1 MLDGRAS
8 YALSQMISAADLAGA
23 MLGMLFLTLG
33 LASGAAAA
41 SRTVRHD
48 RTLLWFGLFT
58 SLYGLRL
65 IARNALVH
73 AVSSIS
79 EGAWHASADV
89 ITYVILIV
97 AALLASAALA
107 EGPRRVM
114 RYVWIIDLAGAL
126 VAIAWD
132 IAAGRSGA
140 AMPLNRVLV
149 IGNIAVAVLSVALD
163 TRRRRWTRDGRI
175 VLAGASVFAAIA
187 VVQNIRGGLFGR
199 VDPEP
204 FAMLV
209 LIACL
214 GYVVVSRAFQAER
227 RVAAVA
233 RELETA
239 RQIQRSIL
247 PKRPPTVHGL
257 SVAAHYDSM
266 AEVAGDFYDFVV
278 TPTGQLG
285 VLVADVSG
293 HGVPAAIVA
302 SMVKIA
308 LAVQEGEIA
317 DPGQVLTR
325 MNRALCGRF
334 ELAYVTATFALID
347 PTARTLT
354 YAAAGHPSPL
364 LVRAT
369 GRVESLDERGMVL
382 GFLPD
387 APYASATVRDLGG
400 GDRIV
405 FYTDGITE
413 AARTDGEFFGDRQFH
428 DVLTVGLS
436 QPADRFLATLIDQA
450 RHWANADFADDVTV
464 VVVDC
469 TAPSALREE

>member
-1 MLDGRAS
+1 
-8 YALSQMISAADLAGA
+8 MISAADLTGA

-33 LASGAAAA
+33 LAAGAAVPLR
-41 SRTVRHD
+41 SVRHD
-48 RTLLWFGLFT
+48 RTLLWFSFFT
-58 SLYGLRL
+58 FLYGLRL
-65 IARNALVH
+65 IARSDLVH
-73 AVSSIS
+73 EVGSVPI
-79 EGAWHASADV
+79 GAWHVTADV

-97 AALLASAALA
+97 AALLASSALA
-107 EGPRRVM
+107 SGPRRVL
-114 RYVWIIDLAGAL
+114 RYVWMIDLAGAL

-132 IAAGRSGA
+132 TAVGRSGA
-140 AMPLNRVLV
+140 SMPLNRVLV

-163 TRRRRWTRDGRI
+163 TRRRRWTHDGRI
-175 VLAGASVFAAIA
+175 VLAGAAAFSGVA
-187 VVQNIRGGLFGR
+187 VVQNVSGGLFGH

-204 FAMLV
+204 FAMLILV
-209 LIACL
+209 ACI
-214 GYVVVSRAFQAER
+214 GYVVVNRVFQTER
-227 RVAAVA
+227 RVAAVG

-247 PKRPPTVHGL
+247 PKRPPAMDGL
-257 SVAAHYDSM
+257 SIAAHYDSM

-278 TPTGQLG
+278 TPSGQLG

-293 HGVPAAIVA
+293 HGVPAALVA

-317 DPGQVLTR
+317 DPGLVLTR

-364 LVRAT
+364 LVRAM
-369 GRVESLDERGMVL
+369 GHVESLDERGMVL

-387 APYASATVRDLGG
+387 ASYTSAIVRDLAH

-413 AARTDGEFFGDRQFH
+413 ASRDDGEFFGDRQFR
-428 DVLTVGLS
+428 DVLTIGLS
-436 QPADRFLATLIDQA
+436 QPAERFLATLIDGA
-450 RHWANADFADDVTV
+450 RRWTGADFEDDVTV
-464 VVVDC
+464 VVVDWIGP
-469 TAPSALREE
+469 TAAV

>member
-1 MLDGRAS
+1 
-8 YALSQMISAADLAGA
+8 MISAADLVGA

-33 LASGAAAA
+33 LAAGAAVPL
-41 SRTVRHD
+41 RTVRHD
-48 RTLLWFGLFT
+48 RTLLWFSIFT
-58 SLYGLRL
+58 FLYGLRL
-65 IARNALVH
+65 IARSDLVH
-73 AVSSIS
+73 AVGPVSAA
-79 EGAWHASADV
+79 AWHATADV

-107 EGPRRVM
+107 AGPRRVLRNM
-114 RYVWIIDLAGAL
+114 WILNLAGAF

-132 IAAGRSGA
+132 IAVGHSGA

-149 IGNIAVAVLSVALD
+149 IGNIAIAVLDVGLD
-163 TRRRRWTRDGRI
+163 TRRRRWSRDGWI
-175 VLAGASVFAAIA
+175 VLAGASIFAGVA
-187 VVQNIRGGLFGR
+187 VVQNVSGGLFGH

-204 FAMLV
+204 FAMLILV
-209 LIACL
+209 ACV
-214 GYVVVSRAFQAER
+214 GYVVVNRVFQSER
-227 RVAAVA
+227 RVAALG
-233 RELETA
+233 RELQTA
-239 RQIQRSIL
+239 RRIQQSIL
-247 PKRPPTVHGL
+247 PKQPPAVEGL

-278 TPTGQLG
+278 TPSGQLG

-317 DPGQVLTR
+317 DPGLVLTR

-334 ELAYVTATFALID
+334 DLAYVTATFALLD
-347 PTARTLT
+347 PAARTLT

-364 LVRAT
+364 LVRAM
-369 GRVESLDERGMVL
+369 GHVESLDERGMVL

-387 APYASATVRDLGG
+387 APYVSTTVRNLTG

-413 AARTDGEFFGDRQFH
+413 ASRSDGEFFGDRQFR
-428 DVLTVGLS
+428 DVLTIGLS
-436 QPADRFLATLIDQA
+436 QPADRFLATLVERA
-450 RHWANADFADDVTV
+450 RQWTGADFEDDVTV
-464 VVVDC
+464 VGVDWDRRA
-469 TAPSALREE
+469 TAV

>member
-1 MLDGRAS
+1 
-8 YALSQMISAADLAGA
+8 MISAADLTGA

-33 LASGAAAA
+33 LATGAAVPL
-41 SRTVRHD
+41 RTVRQD
-48 RTLLWFGLFT
+48 RTLLWFSLFT
-58 SLYGLRL
+58 FLYGVRL
-65 IARNALVH
+65 IARSDLIH
-73 AVSSIS
+73 AVGVVSTRT
-79 EGAWHASADV
+79 WHVTADV
-89 ITYVILIV
+89 ITYLILIV

-107 EGPRRVM
+107 AGPRRVL
-114 RYVWIIDLAGAL
+114 RYVSMIDVAGAL

-163 TRRRRWTRDGRI
+163 TRRRQWSRDGWI
-175 VLAGASVFAAIA
+175 VLAGASIFAGVA
-187 VVQNIRGGLFGR
+187 VIQNVRGGLFGHI
-199 VDPEP
+199 DPEP

-209 LIACL
+209 LVGCL
-214 GYVVVSRAFQAER
+214 GYVVVNRVFQTER

-247 PKRPPTVHGL
+247 PKRPPAVQGL
-257 SVAAHYDSM
+257 SIAAHYDSM

-278 TPTGQLG
+278 TPSGQLG

-308 LAVQEGEIA
+308 LAVQEEEIA
-317 DPGQVLTR
+317 DPGLVLTR

-347 PTARTLT
+347 PAARTLT

-364 LVRAT
+364 LVRTT
-369 GRVESLDERGMVL
+369 GQVESLDERGMVL

-387 APYASATVRDLGG
+387 ASYTSNTVREIAG
-400 GDRIV
+400 GDRII

-413 AARTDGEFFGDRQFH
+413 ASRGDGEFFGDRQFR
-428 DVLTVGLS
+428 DALTIGMP
-436 QPADRFLATLIDQA
+436 QPADRFLATLVDRA
-450 RHWANADFADDVTV
+450 RQWTGADFEDDVTV
-464 VVVDC
+464 VVVDWIRHA
-469 TAPSALREE
+469 TAV

>member
-1 MLDGRAS
+1 
-8 YALSQMISAADLAGA
+8 MISAADLAGA
-23 MLGMLFLTLG
+23 MLGMLFFTLG
-33 LASGAAAA
+33 LASGTAAAIR
-41 SRTVRHD
+41 SVRHD
-48 RTLLWFGLFT
+48 RTLLWFSVF
-58 SLYGLRL
+58 SFLYGLRL
-65 IARNALVH
+65 IARSNLVQ
-73 AVSSIS
+73 AVAPVSK
-79 EGAWHASADV
+79 GAWHASADV
-89 ITYVILIV
+89 ITYVILVV

-114 RYVWIIDLAGAL
+114 RYVWMIDLAGAL
-126 VAIAWD
+126 VAVAWD
-132 IAAGRSGA
+132 VAVGRSGA

-149 IGNIAVAVLSVALD
+149 IANIAVAVLSVALD
-163 TRRRRWTRDGRI
+163 TRRRRWTRDGWI
-175 VLAGASVFAAIA
+175 VLAGAAVFAGVA
-187 VVQNIRGGLFGR
+187 VVENIRSGVFGR
-199 VDPEP
+199 VDAEP
-204 FAMLV
+204 FAMLI

-214 GYVVVSRAFQAER
+214 GYVVVNRVFQTER
-227 RVAAVA
+227 RVAAVG

-247 PKRPPTVHGL
+247 PKRPPTIDGL
-257 SVAAHYDSM
+257 SIAAHYDSM

-278 TPTGQLG
+278 TPSGQLG

-308 LAVQEGEIA
+308 LAVQEGEVA
-317 DPGQVLTR
+317 DPGLVLTR

-347 PTARTLT
+347 PVARTLT

-382 GFLPD
+382 GFLPE
-387 APYASATVRDLGG
+387 AGYSSATLRDLAG

-413 AARTDGEFFGDRQFH
+413 ASRSDGEFFGDRQFR
-428 DVLTVGLS
+428 DVLTIGLS
-436 QPADRFLATLIDQA
+436 QPADRFLATLIDRA
-450 RHWANADFADDVTV
+450 RQWTGADFADDVTV

-469 TAPSALREE
+469 SRDVPAI

>member
-1 MLDGRAS
+1 
-8 YALSQMISAADLAGA
+8 MISAADVVGA

-33 LASGAAAA
+33 LAAGAAVPLR
-41 SRTVRHD
+41 SERHD
-48 RTLLWFGLFT
+48 RTLLWFSIFAF
-58 SLYGLRL
+58 LYGLRL
-65 IARNALVH
+65 IARSDLVH
-73 AVSSIS
+73 AVGPIS
-79 EGAWHASADV
+79 AGPWHVTANV

-107 EGPRRVM
+107 GGPRRVL
-114 RYVWIIDLAGAL
+114 RYVWMIDLAGAV
-126 VAIAWD
+126 VALAWD
-132 IAAGRSGA
+132 IAVGRSGA

-163 TRRRRWTRDGRI
+163 TRRRRWTYDGWI
-175 VLAGASVFAAIA
+175 VLAGAAVFSGVA
-187 VVQNIRGGLFGR
+187 VVQNVSGGLFGHI
-199 VDPEP
+199 DPEP
-204 FAMLV
+204 FAMLILV
-209 LIACL
+209 GCL
-214 GYVVVSRAFQAER
+214 GYVVVNRVFQTER
-227 RVAAVA
+227 RVAAVS

-247 PKRPPTVHGL
+247 PKRPPAIEGL
-257 SVAAHYDSM
+257 SIAAHYDSM

-278 TPTGQLG
+278 TPSGQLG
-285 VLVADVSG
+285 VLIADVSG
-293 HGVPAAIVA
+293 HGVPAALVA

-317 DPGQVLTR
+317 DPGMVLTR

-347 PTARTLT
+347 PAARTLT

-369 GRVESLDERGMVL
+369 GHVESLDERGMVL

-387 APYASATVRDLGG
+387 APYASTTVRDLAG

-413 AARTDGEFFGDRQFH
+413 ASRDDGEFFGDREFR
-428 DVLTVGLS
+428 DMLTVGPS
-436 QPADRFLATLIDQA
+436 QPADRFLAALVDRA
-450 RHWANADFADDVTV
+450 RQWTGADFEDDVTV
-464 VVVDC
+464 VVVDWISPA
-469 TAPSALREE
+469 TAV

>member
-1 MLDGRAS
+1 
-8 YALSQMISAADLAGA
+8 MISAADLIGA

-33 LASGAAAA
+33 LAAGGATALR
-41 SRTVRHD
+41 SERQD
-48 RTLLWFGLFT
+48 RTLLWFSVFAF
-58 SLYGLRL
+58 LYGLRL
-65 IARNALVH
+65 ITRSDIVQ
-73 AVSSIS
+73 AVTSVPT
-79 EGAWHASADV
+79 AVWDV
-89 ITYVILIV
+89 AEDLITYVILAV
-97 AALLASAALA
+97 AALLASAAVGGGWRGVL
-107 EGPRRVM
+107 
-114 RYVWIIDLAGAL
+114 RYAWMIDLAGAV

-132 IAAGRSGA
+132 LGHRRSGA

-149 IGNIAVAVLSVALD
+149 IGNIALAVLSVGLD
-163 TRRRRWTRDGRI
+163 TRRRRWTRDGWI
-175 VLAGASVFAAIA
+175 VLAGAAAFAAVA
-187 VVQNIRGGLFGR
+187 VVQNIRSGLFGR

-204 FAMLV
+204 FAMLI

-214 GYVVVSRAFQAER
+214 GYVVVNRVFHTER
-227 RVAAVA
+227 RVAAVS

-247 PKRPPTVHGL
+247 PKTAPAIEGL
-257 SVAAHYDSM
+257 SVAAHYQSM

-278 TPTGQLG
+278 TPSGQLG

-293 HGVPAAIVA
+293 HGVPAALVA

-317 DPGQVLTR
+317 DPGLVLTR
-325 MNRALCGRF
+325 MNRALYGRF
-334 ELAYVTATFALID
+334 ERAYVTATFALID
-347 PTARTLT
+347 PVARTIT

-364 LVRAT
+364 LVRT
-369 GRVESLDERGMVL
+369 GGRVESLDERGTVL

-387 APYASATVRDLGG
+387 AHFTSATVRDLAA

-413 AARTDGEFFGDRQFH
+413 ASRGDGEFFGDRQFR

-436 QPADRFLATLIDQA
+436 QSSDRFLTTLIDRA
-450 RHWANADFADDVTV
+450 RHWTGADFEDDVTV
-464 VVVDC
+464 VVVDW
-469 TAPSALREE
+469 THQATVV

>member
-1 MLDGRAS
+1 
-8 YALSQMISAADLAGA
+8 MISAADLFGA

-33 LASGAAAA
+33 LAAGAAAA
-41 SRTVRHD
+41 LRTVRHD
-48 RTLLWFGLFT
+48 RTLLWFSLFT
-58 SLYGLRL
+58 FLYGLRL
-65 IARNALVH
+65 IARSTIVQTVGPVPAATWIVT
-73 AVSSIS
+73 
-79 EGAWHASADV
+79 GDV
-89 ITYVILIV
+89 ITYLILVV

-107 EGPRRVM
+107 RGWRIL
-114 RYVWIIDLAGAL
+114 RYLWMIDVAGAFI
-126 VAIAWD
+126 AIAWD
-132 IAAGRSGA
+132 LAVRRSGA

-149 IGNIAVAVLSVALD
+149 VVNIFAAVLSVSLD
-163 TRRRRWTRDGRI
+163 TRRRRWTRDGWI
-175 VLAGASVFAAIA
+175 VLGGASIFAAVA
-187 VVQNIRGGLFGR
+187 VVENVRGGWFNR
-199 VDPEP
+199 VDAEP
-204 FAMLV
+204 FAMLI
-209 LIACL
+209 LIACI
-214 GYVVVSRAFQAER
+214 GYVVVNRVFQTER
-227 RVAAVA
+227 RVAAVS

-239 RQIQRSIL
+239 RQIQQSIL
-247 PKRPPTVHGL
+247 PRRPPRVEGL

-278 TPTGQLG
+278 TPSGQLG

-317 DPGQVLTR
+317 DPGLVLTR

-364 LVRAT
+364 LVRGM

-387 APYASATVRDLGG
+387 ARYTSATVRDLAG

-413 AARTDGEFFGDRQFH
+413 ASRADGEFFGDRQFS
-428 DVLTVGLS
+428 DVLTVGRS
-436 QPADRFLATLIDQA
+436 QPPDRFLATLVDRA
-450 RHWANADFADDVTV
+450 REWTGADFEDDVTV
-464 VVVDC
+464 VVVDWIRQ
-469 TAPSALREE
+469 AAV

>member
-1 MLDGRAS
+1 
-8 YALSQMISAADLAGA
+8 MISAADLTGA

-41 SRTVRHD
+41 VRTARHD
-48 RTLLWFGLFT
+48 RTLLWFSIFT
-58 SLYGLRL
+58 FLYGLRL
-65 IARNALVH
+65 IARSDVVQ
-73 AVSSIS
+73 AVTPLSK
-79 EGAWHASADV
+79 GAWHASADV

-114 RYVWIIDLAGAL
+114 RYMWIIDLAGAA

-132 IAAGRSGA
+132 SIVGRSGA

-163 TRRRRWTRDGRI
+163 TRRRRWTRDGWI
-175 VLAGASVFAAIA
+175 VLAGASIFTGMALAE
-187 VVQNIRGGLFGR
+187 NIRGNLFGR
-199 VDPEP
+199 VDAEP
-204 FAMLV
+204 FAMLIQIV
-209 LIACL
+209 CL
-214 GYVVVSRAFQAER
+214 GYVVVNRMFQTER
-227 RVAAVA
+227 RVAAVS

-239 RQIQRSIL
+239 RQIQQSIL
-247 PKRPPTVHGL
+247 PKRAPTIDGL

-278 TPTGQLG
+278 TPSGQLG

-308 LAVQEGEIA
+308 LAVQEGEIT
-317 DPGQVLTR
+317 DPGLVLTR

-334 ELAYVTATFALID
+334 ELAYVTATFALVD

-369 GRVESLDERGMVL
+369 GSVESLDERGMVL

-387 APYASATVRDLGG
+387 ASYSSATVRDLAA

-413 AARTDGEFFGDRQFH
+413 ASRADGEFFGDRQFL
-428 DVLTVGLS
+428 DVLTIGLP
-436 QPADRFLATLIDQA
+436 QPADRFLSTLVERA
-450 RHWANADFADDVTV
+450 RQWTGADFADDVTV

-469 TAPSALREE
+469 TRPVTAM